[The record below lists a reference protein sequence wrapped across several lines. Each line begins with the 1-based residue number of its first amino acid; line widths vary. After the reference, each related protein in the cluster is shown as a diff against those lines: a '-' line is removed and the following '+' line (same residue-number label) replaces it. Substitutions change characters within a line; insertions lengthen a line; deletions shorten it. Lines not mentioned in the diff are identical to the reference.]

1 MKRILF
7 VFLFPLLIF
16 PQKSDLKFYEVF
28 SKSQNSKVSCYR
40 IPSIIT
46 TDKGTLIAA
55 VDERVLSCN
64 DLKSNRDI
72 NIVIR
77 TSNDKGKSWS
87 SINRLVDYPFGE
99 SASDPSMI
107 FDKKTKQIYL
117 FYNYMNLEKD
127 KDVYYLKYV
136 TSLDNGITW
145 SQPIDIT
152 DQISK
157 PEWKNDFKFITSGR
171 GFQTQN
177 GTLLHCL
184 VNLQNGTHVFGSN
197 NHGKTWYIADTP
209 ISPGD
214 ESKIVEL
221 NDGSWLVNSRV
232 NNKGI
237 RYSHISKNQGKS
249 WTTRPEIN
257 LIDPGCNA
265 SLVKYDYGNYINS
278 NLLLLSNINNQSTRE
293 EIVIRHSLNGGE
305 TWSEPRIIYAG
316 SAAYSSMT
324 VLNNGEIG
332 LLFERDN
339 YSKNVFTKFSLHWL
353 MNN

>member
-16 PQKSDLKFYEVF
+16 SQKSDLKFYEVF

-46 TDKGTLIAA
+46 TDKGTIIAA
-55 VDERVLSCN
+55 ADERVSSCN

-77 TSNDKGKSWS
+77 TSNDEGKSWS

-171 GFQTQN
+171 GFQTRD

-197 NHGKTWYIADTP
+197 DHGKTWYIADAP
-209 ISPGD
+209 ISLGD

-278 NLLLLSNINNQSTRE
+278 DLLLLSNINNQSIRE

>member
-16 PQKSDLKFYEVF
+16 SQKSDLKFYEVF

-46 TDKGTLIAA
+46 TDKGTIIAA
-55 VDERVLSCN
+55 VDERVFSCN

-77 TSNDKGKSWS
+77 TSNDEGKSWS

-171 GFQTQN
+171 GFQTKD
-177 GTLLHCL
+177 GALLHCL

-197 NHGKTWYIADTP
+197 DHGKTWYIAEAP
-209 ISPGD
+209 ISLGD

-278 NLLLLSNINNQSTRE
+278 DLLLLSNINNQSTRE

-332 LLFERDN
+332 LLFEMDS

>member
-16 PQKSDLKFYEVF
+16 SQKSDLKFYEVF

-55 VDERVLSCN
+55 ADERVLACN

-77 TSNDKGKSWS
+77 TSNDEGKSWS

-171 GFQTQN
+171 GFQTKD
-177 GTLLHCL
+177 GALLHCL

-197 NHGKTWYIADTP
+197 DHGKTWYIAEAP
-209 ISPGD
+209 ISLGD

-278 NLLLLSNINNQSTRE
+278 DLLLLSNINNQSTRE

>member
-16 PQKSDLKFYEVF
+16 SQKSDLKFYEVF

-46 TDKGTLIAA
+46 TDKGTIIAA
-55 VDERVLSCN
+55 VDERVFSCN

-77 TSNDKGKSWS
+77 TSNDEGKSWS

-171 GFQTQN
+171 GFQTKD
-177 GTLLHCL
+177 GALLHCL

-197 NHGKTWYIADTP
+197 DHGKTWYIAEAP
-209 ISPGD
+209 ISLGD